1 MTEMIAA
8 LDVHYDEASKTATAA
23 AVVVESW
30 EDAEPVA
37 EYTASC
43 TFSEPYVPGEFFKR
57 ELPCLLAVLEKV
69 RETLNVIV
77 IDGYVT
83 LGDKP
88 GLGMRL
94 WEALPTKVP
103 IVGVAKT
110 RFHSAAAIEISRG
123 ESKTPLFITAVGIE
137 LADAAEGIREM
148 HGPFR
153 IPTLLKRADQLA
165 RGGAGKSG

>member
-1 MTEMIAA
+1 MIAA
-8 LDVHYDEASKTATAA
+8 FDVHYDEGSKTAMAAA
-23 AVVVESW
+23 AVFESW

-43 TFSEPYVPGEFFKR
+43 VCSEPYVPGEFFKR
-57 ELPCLLAVLEKV
+57 ELPSLLAVLGKV
-69 RETLNVIV
+69 CESLNLII

-94 WEALPTKVP
+94 WEALPAKVP

-110 RFHSAAAIEISRG
+110 RFHSAASIEMLRG
-123 ESKTPLFITAVGIE
+123 KSKSPLFITAVGIDPAE
-137 LADAAEGIREM
+137 AAERIRKM
-148 HGPFR
+148 HGAFR
-153 IPTLLKRADQLA
+153 IPTLLKQADQLA
-165 RGGAGKSG
+165 RGICGKNGR